1 MAFWHENDNATAVN
15 NLAKHYRNTGALD
28 TAEQY
33 ELAIQQFNERNPYY
47 HFGRGQMALEA
58 KDFVLARDSF
68 LNALRLKETEPDFYS
83 ALAQVH
89 TEMGEELRAAELRQ
103 RAEAVLVNDAV
114 IYQPSSDKLRLID
127 SSGIIGEGRAGST
140 IKLDQ
145 FNNQPW

>member
-1 MAFWHENDNATAVN
+1 
-15 NLAKHYRNTGALD
+15 
-28 TAEQY
+28 
-33 ELAIQQFNERNPYY
+33 
-47 HFGRGQMALEA
+47 MALEA
-58 KDFVLARDSF
+58 KDFLLARDSF

-89 TEMGEELRAAELRQ
+89 AEMGEELRAAELRQ
-103 RAEAVLVNDAV
+103 RAEAVLVSDAA

-140 IKLDQ
+140 IRLDQ

>member
-1 MAFWHENDNATAVN
+1 
-15 NLAKHYRNTGALD
+15 
-28 TAEQY
+28 
-33 ELAIQQFNERNPYY
+33 
-47 HFGRGQMALEA
+47 MALEA
-58 KDFVLARDSF
+58 KDFLLARDLF

-89 TEMGEELRAAELRQ
+89 AEMGEELRAAELRQ
-103 RAEAVLVNDAV
+103 RAEAVLVSDAA

-140 IKLDQ
+140 IRLDQ